1 MTDFNTYV
9 DKINAMDTPI
19 LGMLAWYTVPT
30 SAEIEHKQFIHL
42 IDQHKAPIDRINIPS
57 ANNVFR
63 RACSVATM
71 KKQTGP
77 TDDSS
82 CNYTMRDAGNEPSFI
97 FKCLVEETVDGK
109 NHVLDHRTI
118 ADISLAKDTA
128 KMHFECKISDDDF
141 AWDAYSEV
149 KHTLESFIK
158 SKSLIM
164 HDLVIRE
171 AARRAVEYNLL
182 GVRVRQGGGVYF
194 VALDKCKELESIS
207 NVINSIGA
215 ASFDMLPLVDDEK
228 QREMLRV
235 SFESESVGETQ
246 VLISEARELLKSD
259 KITAK
264 KFIEMQTR
272 YASLK
277 SKMAEY
283 SGILNDSLD
292 NSKEALNIA
301 SSQINALLDRM
312 ED

>member
-1 MTDFNTYV
+1 MTTFNTYV

-19 LGMLAWYTVPT
+19 LGMLVWYTVPV
-30 SAEIEHKQFIHL
+30 SAEISHKEFIHL
-42 IDQHKAPIDRINIPS
+42 IDQHKAPIDRINVPS
-57 ANNVFR
+57 PNNVFR
-63 RACSVATM
+63 RACSMAAL
-71 KKQTGP
+71 KKQIGP
-77 TDDSS
+77 TNESS
-82 CNYTMRDAGNEPSFI
+82 CNYTMRDTGNEPSFI

-109 NHVLDHRTI
+109 NHVLAHRTI

-128 KMHFECKISDDDF
+128 KIHFECKIDDNDF
-141 AWDAYSEV
+141 AWDAYTQV
-149 KHTLESFIK
+149 KDTLEGFVK
-158 SKSLIM
+158 GKSLVM

-171 AARRAVEYNLL
+171 AARRSVEYNLL

-194 VALDKCKELESIS
+194 VALDRCKELESVG
-207 NVINSIGA
+207 NVINSIDT

-272 YASLK
+272 YANLK
-277 SKMAEY
+277 SKMATY
-283 SGILNDSLD
+283 SDILNDSLD